1 MITIYNKKD
10 KETALIQY
18 GAGLDNILQYKMCCS
33 YIRDIIQKAQNVY
46 HIGKDCKPD
55 ITFIPDHESKIR
67 DKMKIDCDIRIWCMR
82 KAAYDIVDQKGLR
95 DAFRVR
101 KGVWSVYP
109 SCRGAIKHY
118 EKGNPISL
126 DWSSNTCVII
136 DPPPYDGVTGV
147 DETVHLLERYNAVW
161 RQANRQD
168 EPLTTNQTLSHK
180 YRYLSEFR

>member
-1 MITIYNKKD
+1 MEGIKIEWAKD
-10 KETALIQY
+10 YFGPDVVMAKQNDNVAQLRYYFRHLKE
-18 GAGLDNILQYKMCCS
+18 
-33 YIRDIIQKAQNVY
+33 IIAWAK
-46 HIGKDCKPD
+46 
-55 ITFIPDHESKIR
+55 
-67 DKMKIDCDIRIWCMR
+67 
-82 KAAYDIVDQKGLR
+82 
-95 DAFRVR
+95 
-101 KGVWSVYP
+101 
-109 SCRGAIKHY
+109 
-118 EKGNPISL
+118 